1 MQDISQLMDFFKF
14 QFITSSM
21 KDMNNETTILL
32 LLLYGCYYCYTNIS
46 KSTFDIMLFR
56 LKHMQFKRKYSI
68 VFSGQK
74 ITKHGMWSSRTDTLF
89 SDNFRALWNY
99 INQKNINIYEN
110 RECYSRQLN
119 YDNEIVN
126 ENNTYIVYQTEPFEI
141 TDFIYGI
148 VEYNVIENDNQK
160 QETTSV
166 NEVEKIELTIFSYT
180 KNVYEIQDFVKN
192 VRMNYDDEIENNR
205 KNKRF
210 IYSLKNVDS
219 KEEEIKWLEKEITTT
234 RNFNNMFFPNRK
246 EIMEKIDFFIKNK
259 DWYSREGHPY
269 SLGIGL
275 HGTPGTGKTS
285 FIKALAKY
293 TNRHLIVIPLNKIKT
308 ENDFYDAYFEEQYS
322 TNNVKNIE
330 FKDKIIVFEDIDCM
344 TNIVKK
350 RNTYENDV
358 EKEKEIDRTYENSET
373 SDIDDNSLNN
383 QTKNDK
389 NISELLINAACS
401 MNNSSNTNKFKQKTE
416 EFTLSFLL
424 NTLDGLLET
433 DGRILIITSN
443 HYSKL
448 DNALTR
454 PGRIDI
460 EIEMKPIEFD
470 TINEMYY
477 HYYNENIPKKY
488 QQKMKTLKIAP
499 CDLIN
504 IQKTSN
510 MSKTKFLN
518 SILEMNKQSKD

>member
-21 KDMNNETTILL
+21 KDINNETTILL

-46 KSTFDIMLFR
+46 KSMFDTMLFR
-56 LKHMQFKRKYSI
+56 LKHMQFNRKYSI

-74 ITKHGMWSSRTDTLF
+74 ITKHGMWSSRTETLF

-99 INQKNINIYEN
+99 INEKNINIYEN
-110 RECYSRQLN
+110 RECHSRQVN
-119 YDNEIVN
+119 YDNEIMN
-126 ENNTYIVYQTEPFEI
+126 ESNTYIVYQTEPFEI
-141 TDFIYGI
+141 TDFIYGR
-148 VEYNVIENDNQK
+148 VEYNVVENDNQK
-160 QETTSV
+160 QESSSV
-166 NEVEKIELTIFSYT
+166 NEIEKIELTIFSYT

-192 VRMNYDDEIENNR
+192 VRIDYDNEIENSR
-205 KNKRF
+205 INKRF

-219 KEEEIKWLEKEITTT
+219 KEEQIKWLEKEITTT
-234 RNFNNMFFPNRK
+234 RNFENMFFPNRK
-246 EIMEKIDFFIKNK
+246 EIMEKIDFFLKNK
-259 DWYSREGHPY
+259 EWYTHEGHPY

-275 HGTPGTGKTS
+275 HGVPGTGKTS

-344 TNIVKK
+344 SDIVKK
-350 RNTYENDV
+350 RNVYEND
-358 EKEKEIDRTYENSET
+358 EAKEVHTTYENSEA
-373 SDIDDNSLNN
+373 SDIDDNNSTKNES
-383 QTKNDK
+383 KNDK
-389 NISELLINAACS
+389 NISEILINAACS
-401 MNNSSNTNKFKQKTE
+401 MNNNTNTNRFKKKTE

-443 HYSKL
+443 HYRKL
-448 DNALTR
+448 DAALTR

-470 TINEMYY
+470 TINELYY
-477 HYYNENIPKKY
+477 HYYNENIPRKY
-488 QQKMKTLKIAP
+488 QQKMRTIKIAP

-510 MSKTKFLN
+510 MTKTKFIN
-518 SILEMNKQSKD
+518 SILQMRQ

>member
-1 MQDISQLMDFFKF
+1 M
-14 QFITSSM
+14 
-21 KDMNNETTILL
+21 
-32 LLLYGCYYCYTNIS
+32 
-46 KSTFDIMLFR
+46 
-56 LKHMQFKRKYSI
+56 
-68 VFSGQK
+68 
-74 ITKHGMWSSRTDTLF
+74 
-89 SDNFRALWNY
+89 
-99 INQKNINIYEN
+99 
-110 RECYSRQLN
+110 
-119 YDNEIVN
+119 
-126 ENNTYIVYQTEPFEI
+126 
-141 TDFIYGI
+141 
-148 VEYNVIENDNQK
+148 
-160 QETTSV
+160 
-166 NEVEKIELTIFSYT
+166 
-180 KNVYEIQDFVKN
+180 
-192 VRMNYDDEIENNR
+192 
-205 KNKRF
+205 
-210 IYSLKNVDS
+210 
-219 KEEEIKWLEKEITTT
+219 
-234 RNFNNMFFPNRK
+234 
-246 EIMEKIDFFIKNK
+246 
-259 DWYSREGHPY
+259 
-269 SLGIGL
+269 
-275 HGTPGTGKTS
+275 
-285 FIKALAKY
+285 
-293 TNRHLIVIPLNKIKT
+293 IVIPLNKIKT

>member
-1 MQDISQLMDFFKF
+1 MQDIRQMMDFFKL

-21 KDMNNETTILL
+21 KDMNNEITILL
-32 LLLYGCYYCYTNIS
+32 IILYGCYYCYTNIS
-46 KSTFDIMLFR
+46 KSTFDIILFR
-56 LKHMQFKRKYSI
+56 LKHMQFKRKHSI
-68 VFSGQK
+68 IFSGQK
-74 ITKHGMWSSRTDTLF
+74 ITKHGMWSSRTETLF

-110 RECYSRQLN
+110 RECYSKQLN

-126 ENNTYIVYQTEPFEI
+126 EINTYIVYQTEPFEI
-141 TDFIYGI
+141 TDFIYGM

-180 KNVYEIQDFVKN
+180 KSVYEIQNFVKN
-192 VRMNYDDEIENNR
+192 VRMKYDDEIENNR

-219 KEEEIKWLEKEITTT
+219 KEEQIKWLEKEITTT

-246 EIMEKIDFFIKNK
+246 EIMEKIDFFLKNK

-350 RNTYENDV
+350 RCAYENNV
-358 EKEKEIDRTYENSET
+358 EKEMNKTDENSEI
-373 SDIDDNSLNN
+373 SDNDDNSFNN
-383 QTKNDK
+383 DNSVNNETNNDR

-401 MNNSSNTNKFKQKTE
+401 INSNSNANKFKLKTE

-443 HYSKL
+443 HYRKL
-448 DNALTR
+448 DPALTR

-470 TINEMYY
+470 TINEMYL
-477 HYYNENIPKKY
+477 HYYNENIPRKY
-488 QQKMKTLKIAP
+488 EQKMKNIKIAP

-504 IQKTSN
+504 IQKTTN

-518 SILEMNKQSKD
+518 SILQTKQ